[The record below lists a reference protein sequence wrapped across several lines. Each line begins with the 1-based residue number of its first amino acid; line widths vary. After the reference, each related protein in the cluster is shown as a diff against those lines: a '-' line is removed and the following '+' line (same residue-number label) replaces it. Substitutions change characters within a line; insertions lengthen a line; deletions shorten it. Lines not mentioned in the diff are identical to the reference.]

1 MKLLEI
7 NRDLTRLFVL
17 VHSCL
22 VFEVASVIFSSEKL
36 GGPTAWAL
44 CTEGASLGLGNGGKT
59 LLMHF
64 EIPTNKVTDWSK

>member
-7 NRDLTRLFVL
+7 NLDLTRLFVL
-17 VHSCL
+17 VHFCL
-22 VFEVASVIFSSEKL
+22 VSEVASVVLSSEKL

-44 CTEGASLGLGNGGKT
+44 CSEGASLGLGDRGKT

-64 EIPTNKVTDWSK
+64 EIPTNKVTDSSK